1 MKTLR
6 KYSPLTLIMVLVCTV
21 ALLISSVAAFAHCD
35 TEDGPIIPEIRAALD
50 KGDITPALKWIKKEH
65 EAELKAAFEKAL
77 AVRSA
82 SGEAK
87 ELADMYFIETLIR
100 IHRAGEGAPYTG
112 IKPAGAVEPAVA
124 AADKAIEA
132 GSVDKLA
139 HKIGNAAEK
148 AVKQRF
154 ERLMETRKHKD
165 HNVEAGR
172 EYVEAYVVYVHFVEG
187 LHNTITKG
195 GAHDEHASEKGDEEH
210 GH

>member
-1 MKTLR
+1 VTKKIKGGYKMFNKKILV
-6 KYSPLTLIMVLVCTV
+6 LIIS
-21 ALLISSVAAFAHCD
+21 LLFTSSAFAHCD

-65 EAELKAAFEKAL
+65 EPELTAAFDKAL
-77 AVRSA
+77 AARSA

-87 ELADMYFIETLIR
+87 ELADRYFIETLIR

-112 IKPAGAVEPAVA
+112 IKPAGTVEPAVA
-124 AADKAIEA
+124 AADKAVEA

-148 AVKQRF
+148 AVKERF
-154 ERLMETRKHKD
+154 ERLMEARKHKD
-165 HNVEAGR
+165 ENVEAGR
-172 EYVEAYVVYVHFVEG
+172 EYVEAYVLYVHFVEG

-195 GAHDEHASEKGDEEH
+195 GAHDAHASEKGAEEH